1 MKILRDNWL
10 VGALIFALMGFVL
23 GQFVAGVSASRSVA
37 PLRALQDAGASVANR
52 LSRARGLEPNS
63 AHPERR
69 EQFGL
74 FPRRVDVVMVGDSI
88 TAAGMWE
95 DMFPGTRI
103 ANRGLGS
110 DRTDDVFRRVDAV
123 LATRPRSAFIM
134 LGINDLAAGRDLEE
148 ILKDYVRIIEALR
161 GQGIRV
167 VIQSTLECNV
177 DLRRRCRSMLPTI
190 RQLNARLAEHA
201 GRLGIE
207 YIDLNA
213 ALSEPAS
220 GLRAVYTIDGVHLTG
235 RGYALWASLIDPL
248 IGAP

>member
-1 MKILRDNWL
+1 MKIFYDKWL
-10 VGALIFALMGFVL
+10 VGALIFASMGFLL
-23 GQFVAGVSASRSVA
+23 GQFVAGVPASRSVA
-37 PLRALQDAGASVANR
+37 PLRTLQDAGASVANR
-52 LSRARGLEPNS
+52 LLRVRSLEPNS
-63 AHPERR
+63 AYPERR

-74 FPRRVDVVMVGDSI
+74 FPRPVEFVMVGDSI

-95 DMFPGTRI
+95 DMFPGVRI
-103 ANRGLGS
+103 ANRGIGS
-110 DRTDDVFRRVDAV
+110 DRTDDVLRRVDAV

-134 LGINDLAAGRDLEE
+134 LGINDLAAGREVQE
-148 ILKDYVRIIEALR
+148 VFADYVRIIEVLR

-177 DLRRRCRSMLPTI
+177 DLRRRCRSMLPAI
-190 RQLNARLAEHA
+190 RQLNARLVEHA

-220 GLRAVYTIDGVHLTG
+220 GLRAAYTIDGIHLTG

-248 IGAP
+248 VGAQ